1 MKKITLGLVTLL
13 LTGTTNAQLR
23 LPKIFGDSM
32 VLQRNAPL
40 RIWGWA
46 SPAETITIQFHNQ
59 SKTVQTNASGNWEA
73 VLAAE
78 PAGGPYQLQVKGKTT
93 IALQGILMGDL

>member
-1 MKKITLGLVTLL
+1 MKRIILGLSVL
-13 LTGTTNAQLR
+13 LTGTLNAQLR

-46 SPAETITIQFHNQ
+46 SPAETITVQFHNQ
-59 SKTVQTNASGNWEA
+59 NKTVRTNASGSGAGAGSSRRPIPVTGKRQYGNY
-73 VLAAE
+73 AE
-78 PAGGPYQLQVKGKTT
+78 RHTDG
-93 IALQGILMGDL
+93 